1 MQTTGAH
8 LGKGLSELFGLASPK
23 ILDRWW
29 VRIPAQLRSY
39 SAVFSTA
46 WADGMYLT
54 VWPRWA
60 MLLSFFSLAFGFLEG
75 ASHWS
80 FLTIDATRAASPP
93 AIVFAQMLPLLVIA
107 VVVGALSANAGTMLV
122 LGYAIGD
129 FVFAGPQLQLSGN
142 AILPQFFYLRL
153 PQLISYFFFF
163 LLAAVPIL
171 LAKPLLSGLNR
182 RIQGADTASVVVRT
196 GAAATVQAALA
207 YGWTLAAVM
216 VIRISWAW
224 AGQYPPLSEKYYLEA
239 TDPWLPVAAAA
250 GVLMRGWLTHRAQS
264 SKTLQA
270 RVRELLLALYAA
282 EQRSSL
288 SRRFPAW
295 ARIVLT
301 ALVMTLLTA
310 GYINSLLLGAFVFVV
325 YGSILVARTCFLPR
339 LGIWTRW
346 TGAVGKVPL
355 IVRLALVMLA
365 GYLITKSVLALPG
378 QATQLN
384 GVPGQFGP
392 EIASA
397 LLALLLAGALLPQT
411 SASTAQKS
419 PIGKPHAAPKG
430 TQLRNVGTQLMLLGS
445 LVLLI
450 TSRAYADICLDP
462 RCCFGADRFTLM
474 AMAGLL
480 LLLAILLLWP
490 LLELLWPYVLM
501 VLEPI
506 IDLVTGVPRLIDEI
520 MGTLLGDVL
529 FPAPALRETPIEPLV
544 AAGDV
549 PEFRTA
555 EEIVRD
561 ARLGVD
567 PRTGQ
572 LREGEIAVAQRLEE
586 QVGQLTRE
594 ASGDYEWVDARGT
607 TYDAVGPAP
616 GEHFNAQ
623 QFNQAIAGHL
633 NKQGLDRVVV
643 DIANL
648 SDEQQNAV
656 IDFVNHLD
664 RAQRARI
671 ILLE

>member
-1 MQTTGAH
+1 M
-8 LGKGLSELFGLASPK
+8 SELFGLASPK
-23 ILDRWW
+23 TLDRWW
-29 VRIPAQLRSY
+29 VRIPAQLRSL
-39 SAVFSTA
+39 SVVFSTA

-54 VWPRWA
+54 AWPRWA
-60 MLLSFFSLAFGFLEG
+60 MLLSSFCLAFGFLEG

-80 FLTIDATRAASPP
+80 FLTIDATGAASPP

-122 LGYAIGD
+122 LGYAIGE

-171 LAKPLLSGLNR
+171 LTKPLLSGLNR
-182 RIQGADTASVVVRT
+182 RIQGADIASVVVRT
-196 GAAATVQAALA
+196 GAAATVQAALV

-224 AGQYPPLSEKYYLEA
+224 AGQSPPLSEKYYLEA

-264 SKTLQA
+264 NMTLRA
-270 RVRELLLALYAA
+270 RVRDFLLALFKA
-282 EQRSSL
+282 EQRRAL
-288 SRRFPAW
+288 PRRFSGW

-301 ALVMTLLTA
+301 ALMMTLLTA
-310 GYINSLLLGAFVFVV
+310 GYINSLLLGAFVFVA
-325 YGSILVARTCFLPR
+325 YGSILVARTYFLPR

-346 TGAVGKVPL
+346 TGAVGKAPL
-355 IVRLALVMLA
+355 IVRLALALLA

-392 EIASA
+392 QIASA
-397 LLALLLAGALLPQT
+397 LLGLAVAAALLPQT
-411 SASTAQKS
+411 STATAQKS
-419 PIGKPHAAPKG
+419 IGNPHATPKG
-430 TQLRNVGTQLMLLGS
+430 TQLRNVGVHLMLLAS

-462 RCCFGADRFTLM
+462 ICCFGADRFTLL

-490 LLELLWPYVLM
+490 FLELLWPYVLM

-506 IDLVTGVPRLIDEI
+506 IDLVTGVPRLINEV

-529 FPAPALRETPIEPLV
+529 FPAPALPTAGTVAEGFSETPPVIEV

-549 PEFRTA
+549 PEFRAA
-555 EEIVRD
+555 EEIVRE

-586 QVGQLTRE
+586 QFGELTRE
-594 ASGDYEWVDARGT
+594 ASGDYDWVDAHGT

-616 GEHFNAQ
+616 GQHFNAQ
-623 QFNQAIAGHL
+623 QFNQAIADHL

-648 SDEQQNAV
+648 NDDQQKLV
-656 IDFVNHLD
+656 IDFINHLD
-664 RAQRARI
+664 GAQRARI